1 MRAALQLLAQA
12 LRDWS
17 WSHSRWALFVG
28 AATLFANGTPFGDSG
43 NSADALSGLSYNIL
57 QFGFPLVLLLSWAH
71 RLVDAKLLP
80 PLAAYALVVVVEVP
94 LGVWVIA
101 PPLGPLLGSAD
112 WWTSY
117 NDFVLASTTLF
128 WHALGVGVVAQRRQ
142 SLKAQARRLQAEQD
156 HAQRQ
161 RELAATE
168 LLALQARVD
177 PPLLFERLKTID
189 RELQQDPPRA
199 RRRLVALIE
208 LLRALQPHAQAKV
221 SSLERELEA
230 LRAYACLSSLDAEGS
245 ERLLIKVA
253 DALLPL
259 PMAPLV
265 LLPLLRPLLAAP
277 GLIWQ
282 LSADASQPPRL
293 HIAALG
299 PDRAQTLAAAQ
310 QVELGLLRQ
319 RLQAV
324 LGPEAELSLNDE
336 HLPRFELRW
345 NLSPA

>member
-1 MRAALQLLAQA
+1 MRAALQLLPPT

-28 AATLFANGTPFGDSG
+28 AATLFANGTPFGNSG
-43 NSADALSGLSYNIL
+43 SGADALSGLAYNIL

-71 RLVDAKLLP
+71 RVVDAKLLP
-80 PLAAYALVVVVEVP
+80 PLAAYSLVLLEVP

-101 PPLGPLLGSAD
+101 PPLGPLLGTAD

-142 SLKAQARRLQAEQD
+142 SLKAQARRLQAEQN

-189 RELQQDPPRA
+189 TELQQDPSLAP
-199 RRRLVALIE
+199 RRLAALIE

-230 LRAYACLSSLDAEGS
+230 VRAYACLTSRDAQGA
-245 ERLLIKVA
+245 ERLLIQVP

-282 LSADASQPPRL
+282 LSAEASQPPRL
-293 HIAALG
+293 RIAALG

-336 HLPRFELRW
+336 QLPRFELRW